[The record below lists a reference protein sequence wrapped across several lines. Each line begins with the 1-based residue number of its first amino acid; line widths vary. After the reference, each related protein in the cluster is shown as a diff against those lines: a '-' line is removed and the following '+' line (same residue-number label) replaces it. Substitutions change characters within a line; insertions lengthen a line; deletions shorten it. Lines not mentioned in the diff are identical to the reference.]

1 MIVDTSAL
9 LAVLLEE
16 SDAEKFLDVVLDA
29 GYVRV
34 SAASAVELGML
45 AISRIGADAE
55 EAVELLLARIDAE
68 IVPVDATQ
76 VAFAWQAFRTYGKGR
91 DRARLNFGDCFPY
104 ALCKALNEP
113 LLYKGGD
120 FARTDVAA
128 AV

>member
-1 MIVDTSAL
+1 MVVDTSAL
-9 LAVLLEE
+9 LAVLLNEG
-16 SDAEKFLDVVLDA
+16 DAGKFLNVMLAAEQVKI
-29 GYVRV
+29 

-55 EAVELLLARIDAE
+55 KEIVLLLARIDAE
-68 IVPVDATQ
+68 IMPVDAAQ
-76 VAFAWQAFRTYGKGR
+76 VVFAWSAFRTYGKGR
-91 DRARLNFGDCFPY
+91 NRARLNFGDCFPY
-104 ALCKALNEP
+104 ALCKTLNEP